1 MNKFFTSFGV
11 LSVSIA
17 VGVIAYTELSE
28 QKEKPLASYKTQA
41 STTIKLQNTKESLN
55 QVKQT
60 QEAITD
66 QRSKSETVEKKQQK
80 KTEHIVFDYD
90 ISTPASNMTVT
101 ELRSEIEDLEKIVAD
116 SNLIN
121 RLNNGLA
128 IEEERTQAGELF
140 KRLTSLRSAE
150 LKILVK
156 DFEKKMA
163 KYEQEH
169 KERLERY
176 KNSPLGEYEE
186 I

>member
-1 MNKFFTSFGV
+1 MNKFFISFGI

-17 VGVIAYTELSE
+17 IGVIAYTELTE
-28 QKEKPLASYKTQA
+28 QKEKPLISYNSPA
-41 STTIKLQNTKESLN
+41 STTVKLHNTKESLN
-55 QVKQT
+55 QVKQSQT
-60 QEAITD
+60 VIEQIP
-66 QRSKSETVEKKQQK
+66 SKPERDIKKQQEK
-80 KTEHIVFDYD
+80 SEYLVFNYD
-90 ISTPASNMTVT
+90 ISTPVSSMPVT
-101 ELRSEIEDLEKIVAD
+101 ELRSEIEDLEKIV
-116 SNLIN
+116 SNGDLIN

-128 IEEERTQAGELF
+128 MQEERAQAGELF

-163 KYEQEH
+163 QYEQEH

-176 KNSPLGEYEE
+176 KNSPLGEFEE